1 MNIKS
6 ITLRCEDNQEAVVF
20 NKYEYGKDYSTD
32 FEINV
37 EDNYVGKSYRGLF
50 GRIKRAWAMFVDKPV
65 VYTGIYC
72 EDKEKMKKFLTD
84 CLALIDEE

>member
-6 ITLRCEDNQEAVVF
+6 ITLRCNDNQEAVVF
-20 NKYEYGKDYSTD
+20 NKYEYGGDYSAD

-37 EDNYVGKSYRGLF
+37 EDSYIGKNYRGLF
-50 GRIKRAWAMFVDKPV
+50 GRIKRAWAMFVGKPV

-72 EDKEKMKKFLTD
+72 EDKEKMRKFLND
-84 CLALIDEE
+84 CLELLEE

>member
-20 NKYEYGKDYSTD
+20 NKYEYDGDYSAD

-37 EDNYVGKSYRGLF
+37 EDNYIGKSYRGLF
-50 GRIKRAWAMFVDKPV
+50 GRIKRAWAMFVGKPV

-72 EDKEKMKKFLTD
+72 GDKEKMRKFLND
-84 CLALIDEE
+84 CLELIEE